1 MARFAP
7 VHPGNGVLHWGGRF
21 EIPNPTDAPADI
33 LAVPVT
39 LLRRNGDL
47 VLDRLRQAVR
57 SRARNGVTYRLTHL
71 EERTLPDAPTGAT
84 WTAWVIAERLPTE

>member
-7 VHPGNGVLHWGGRF
+7 VHPGNGMLHWGGRF
-21 EIPNPTDAPADI
+21 EIPNPTESRTDV

-39 LLRRNGDL
+39 LLRGNGDL
-47 VLDRLRQAVR
+47 VLDRLRQAIR
-57 SRARNGVTYRLTHL
+57 NRARNGVDYRLTHL

-84 WTAWVIAERLPTE
+84 WTAWVLAERLPEV